1 MYYSMCAHYDGYSSE
16 LGNSYCP
23 ECQGAMLGSS
33 IQFLR
38 CGAAPKSGYS
48 WNNEINDHEAGLSV
62 FQIAEGGVVW
72 THDAPTFWDR
82 PWFLGRGT
90 VVGFGGSGE
99 PLVEV
104 VAIKKATK
112 KQQAQYRA
120 E

>member
-62 FQIAEGGVVW
+62 FLLEGDTVAW
-72 THDAPTFWDR
+72 THDAETFWDR
-82 PWFLGRGT
+82 PWYLGTGR
-90 VVGFGGSGE
+90 VVGFGGPQSSVRYKASLE
-99 PLVEV
+99 ERLVDTDREGD
-104 VAIKKATK
+104 
-112 KQQAQYRA
+112 R
-120 E
+120 